1 MPKWVLKAKV
11 KKILDEKLMSKEERE
26 AFRAK
31 EKAQSLK
38 IKEKDN
44 RRKKGYL
51 EKVRRYEIERARQG
65 EAAGPGPK
73 PFKTKQ
79 K

>member
-1 MPKWVLKAKV
+1 MPKWVLKKKV
-11 KKILDEKLMSKEERE
+11 KEILDARLMSDEERE
-26 AFRAK
+26 LFRKK
-31 EKAQSLK
+31 EKAHTAKIRLK
-38 IKEKDN
+38 DQK
-44 RRKKGYL
+44 RKTGHL
-51 EKVRRYEIERARQG
+51 EKVRKYLIERARQG